1 MNRKNVKRL
10 LLDTIMVVIATKI
23 ARDIMKA
30 KKQDNDAT
38 IAAFDDFYEDEL
50 KWWDR
55 ELEEGENLQL

>member
-30 KKQDNDAT
+30 KKQDNDAP

-50 KWWDR
+50 NWWDR
-55 ELEEGENLQL
+55 ELEEGENL

>member
-55 ELEEGENLQL
+55 ELEEGENL